1 MKLQVKL
8 KQLLK
13 DRDITQKELAER
25 TGLKP
30 SVISELANN
39 QRSSINRNYIELVA
53 KELGVKDIGEI
64 IELTEEN
71 KET

>member
-8 KQLLK
+8 KQLLEN
-13 DRDITQKELAER
+13 RGMTQKELAER

-30 SVISELANN
+30 SVISELVNN

-53 KELGVKDIGEI
+53 KELNVKDIRDLVDLEKD
-64 IELTEEN
+64 E
-71 KET
+71 K